1 MPEISLQAFYEAVA
15 GTSSREEMLHFLGGR
30 GDVAGSDHPK
40 KYIDTGTEIGVKKSG
55 NHNQTSQFHEVLGYC
70 IYCEEMIHRLH
81 A

>member
-1 MPEISLQAFYEAVA
+1 MRQWQAQVA
-15 GTSSREEMLHFLGGR
+15 ARRCSIFWGEG